1 MLKYDAEKVKEILI
15 HEEGYSETMA
25 ETFSET
31 LVNLHEDLQPALD
44 QWLED
49 RTISEEITVEGVTL
63 KMIMEKDRENFIGAL
78 TAMSVFIKNPDS
90 AKDFLDQPTII
101 RRPFRKPRDR
111 NES

>member
-1 MLKYDAEKVKEILI
+1 MLKYDREKVKSILI

-44 QWLED
+44 QWLKD

-63 KMIMEKDRENFIGAL
+63 KMIMEKRRDSFRGAL
-78 TAMSVFIKNPDS
+78 TTMSVFIEKPELARRFKNR
-90 AKDFLDQPTII
+90 PTII
-101 RRPFRKPRDR
+101 RGPFRKPRDR